1 MEGKASSTDHHAAVT
16 STGSSG
22 GEDLHRQVRNYTF
35 KKKKSEANRSSDFF
49 LSLFSGVIYSK
60 YYGFLFCID
69 CIMY

>member
-35 KKKKSEANRSSDFF
+35 KKKNQKQIDHLTFFF
-49 LSLFSGVIYSK
+49 L
-60 YYGFLFCID
+60 C
-69 CIMY
+69 